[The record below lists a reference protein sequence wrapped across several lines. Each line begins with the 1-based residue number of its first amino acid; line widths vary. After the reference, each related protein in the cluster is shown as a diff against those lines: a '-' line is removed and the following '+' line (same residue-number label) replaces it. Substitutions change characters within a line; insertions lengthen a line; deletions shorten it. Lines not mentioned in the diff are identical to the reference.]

1 MRIVF
6 FLSLS
11 SPGMTDAWAVPDR
24 CAAIDGPWAAGDA
37 IRLAQREECTLKSSF
52 AWIGT
57 IAAMLF
63 GIVLTGTVAVGSP
76 AVRAQEATPGAQA
89 GACGGGEAAA
99 SPAASENCV
108 SIVSHD
114 IYFAPNKVTIPAD
127 TDVTI
132 ELPNEGVTMHNFSIT
147 DHKNPDVKNLEI
159 SIDINPGDTKT
170 VTVNAPAGTYYF
182 YCNVPGHEAAGMYG
196 YLIVEE
202 GGQISAESA
211 TVTPPAG

>member
-1 MRIVF
+1 MV
-6 FLSLS
+6 
-11 SPGMTDAWAVPDR
+11 
-24 CAAIDGPWAAGDA
+24 
-37 IRLAQREECTLKSSF
+37 KSSI

-63 GIVLTGTVAVGSP
+63 GIVLAVTVAQGSP
-76 AVRAQEATPGAQA
+76 TVRAQEGTPSSQL
-89 GACGGGEAAA
+89 GACGGGAAGASPAA
-99 SPAASENCV
+99 SPAASEDCV
-108 SIVSHD
+108 SIVAHD
-114 IYFAPNKVTIPAD
+114 IYFAANKVTIPAD

-132 ELPNEGVTMHNFSIT
+132 ELPNEGVTLHNFSIT

-159 SIDINPGDTKT
+159 SVDVNPGETKS

-196 YLIVEE
+196 YLIVEADA
-202 GGQISAESA
+202 QISAESA